1 MNDNV
6 DVPVAERRPLLPRP
20 ALHDPAAARLL
31 GPAEFVEVSWQRL
44 LLSWRAMR
52 DHQLESRP
60 DRPYPPIVP
69 LLEAAYAEP
78 LLRQLHPFTSHHSLN
93 LSSCTEFPYLV
104 RVPAVDP
111 LPDGRFRVRL
121 ARSNGVLGWAD
132 TAEEAVALVA
142 AHVPPGLGPAVT
154 RAEDVSG

>member
-6 DVPVAERRPLLPRP
+6 DVPAAERPLLPRP
-20 ALHDPAAARLL
+20 VLPDLAAARLR

-78 LLRQLHPFTSHHSLN
+78 RLRQLYPFTSHHSLN
-93 LSSCTEFPYLV
+93 LSSCTQFPYVV

-121 ARSNGVLGWAD
+121 ARSGGVFGWAD

-142 AHVPPGLGPAVT
+142 AHIPPGLGPAVT
-154 RAEDVSG
+154 RAEDVDE

>member
-1 MNDNV
+1 MNENV
-6 DVPVAERRPLLPRP
+6 DAPVGERPLLPRP
-20 ALHDPAAARLL
+20 VLPDAAAARRR

-52 DHQLESRP
+52 DHQLERRP

-69 LLEAAYAEP
+69 LLEAAYAQP
-78 LLRQLHPFTSHHSLN
+78 SLRVLHPFTSHHSLN

-104 RVPAVDP
+104 QVPAVDP

-121 ARSNGVLGWAD
+121 PRSAGVIALVD
-132 TAEEAVALVA
+132 TAEEAVALVVE
-142 AHVPPGLGPAVT
+142 HMPPGLGPAVS
-154 RAEDVSG
+154 RADVQDG

>member
-1 MNDNV
+1 MNDNF
-6 DVPVAERRPLLPRP
+6 DVPVAERPLLPRP
-20 ALHDPAAARLL
+20 VLPDLAAARLL

-52 DHQLESRP
+52 DHQLASRP

-78 LLRQLHPFTSHHSLN
+78 RLRQLHPFTSHHSLN

-104 RVPAVDP
+104 QVPAVDP

-121 ARSNGVLGWAD
+121 ARSAGVLGWAD

-142 AHVPPGLGPAVT
+142 AHIPPGLGPAVT